1 MPRVAF
7 LPLLLAAALAACAP
21 RPPALDLPSPGA
33 SDAGDRGVGGSPR
46 HVYLTWQGDPA
57 TTMTVAYHTFGQA
70 PGPSVVRYGPEGG
83 GALPLEARG
92 ASHRVP
98 GLDEDRW
105 VHVVE
110 LVGLSPGARYRF
122 VAGAPGAE
130 SAERVFRTVP
140 DDDRPVRFVT
150 GGDLGVS
157 DEVLRLHRHAAAY
170 EPQFALV
177 GGDVAYVNGD
187 PDAVARWDAWFD
199 QWAEGMVTP
208 SGLTVPLVLAV
219 GNHEVQGG
227 YLGGVEGAP
236 FFFGFFP
243 QTPRD
248 APRSY
253 FRRAFGANVVV
264 YALDT
269 GHVVAH
275 GGEQASWLDAQLA
288 TDAAVPHRFALY
300 HVPLYPSH
308 RAYDGGMSVA
318 GRAAW
323 GEIFDRHGLTA
334 AFENHDHTFKRTH
347 PLRGDSVD
355 ADGVLYL
362 GDGAWGRG
370 DRPVDVSRRWYHDKA
385 GSLRHVWVVDAD
397 ANGVTYRAFDLD
409 GRLLDVVPG
418 GTPEADAADAY
429 FATREQSYALR
440 DGSITVAPVRARSG
454 ATAVERLAVEV
465 HNREDY
471 ALEGRFSLESD
482 GESWV
487 EPSSLAVRL
496 QPGERRALAFTMR
509 TVAPVA
515 PEAFPS
521 ARLSADL
528 TFEAPD
534 GEIRYR
540 SERRVAVEGAY
551 ESERAAATV
560 DGDLS
565 EWGPL
570 PFAMTRPAEGR
581 LVGDPDRDAL
591 DLWGGPAAASLAFG
605 VRHDAGGV
613 TLGVRVE
620 DDSVSVDGLGVWDAA
635 LEGPLHD
642 ALVVWADPHP
652 DGEGD
657 DDPAFVVDLSG
668 ASERGIVVVDD
679 DFAEPAAAVRAASA
693 PTPTGYAIEV
703 RLPWSFFRGRS
714 DEPLTSVRLNLA
726 LADRDGGSTRVFYW
740 RPAWE
745 SEGDYPWSGVV
756 GLSE

>member
-1 MPRVAF
+1 MPRVAC
-7 LPLLLAAALAACAP
+7 LLLVAALTACAP
-21 RPPALDLPSPGA
+21 RPLAPDLQAPEASGA
-33 SDAGDRGVGGSPR
+33 ADRGTGDGPR

-57 TTMTVAYHTFGQA
+57 TTMTVVYHTFGRA
-70 PGPSVVRYGPEGG
+70 PGPSVVRYGPEGD
-83 GALPLEARG
+83 GALSLDARG
-92 ASHRVP
+92 ASHQIP
-98 GLDEDRW
+98 GLDEERW

-110 LVGLSPGARYRF
+110 LAGLGPGARYRF

-130 SAERVFRTVP
+130 GAERAFRTVP
-140 DDDRPVRFVT
+140 DDDRPVRFVS

-170 EPQFALV
+170 GPQFALV
-177 GGDVAYVNGD
+177 GGDVAYADGD
-187 PDAVARWDAWFD
+187 LGRVARWDAWFD
-199 QWAEGMVTP
+199 QWAHMVTP
-208 SGLTVPLVLAV
+208 DGLTVPLVLAV

-227 YLGGVEGAP
+227 YLGGVESAP

-275 GGEQASWLDAQLA
+275 GGEQARWLDAQLA
-288 TDAAVPHRFALY
+288 ADAGVPHRFALY

-323 GEIFDRHGLTA
+323 GDVFDRHGLTA

-370 DRPVDVSRRWYHDKA
+370 DRPVDLSRRWYHAKA
-385 GSLRHVWVVDAD
+385 GSLRHVWVVDARAD
-397 ANGVTYRAFDLD
+397 GVTYRAFDLD

-440 DGSITVAPVRARSG
+440 DGSVTVAPLRAQG
-454 ATAVERLAVEV
+454 ATDEARVAVEV

-471 ALEGRFSLESD
+471 PLQGRFTL
-482 GESWV
+482 GGPGLQV
-487 EPSSLAVRL
+487 EPAAHAVAL
-496 QPGERRALAFTMR
+496 QPGQRRALAFTMR
-509 TVAPVA
+509 TAAPVT
-515 PEAFPS
+515 PGAFP
-521 ARLSADL
+521 ATRLSADL
-528 TFEAPD
+528 AFEAPD

-540 SERRVAVEGAY
+540 SERAVAVEATY
-551 ESERAAATV
+551 QSERAAATV

-570 PFAMTRPAEGR
+570 PFAMTRPAEAR
-581 LVGDPDRDAL
+581 LAGDPGRDAP
-591 DLWGGPAAASLAFG
+591 DLWDGPADASLAFG

-620 DDSVSVDGLGVWDAA
+620 DDAVSTDPGEGPWDAA
-635 LEGPLHD
+635 TEAPRHD
-642 ALVVWADPHP
+642 ALIVWADPHP
-652 DGEGD
+652 GGEGD

-668 ASERGIVVVDD
+668 ASERGIVVVDG
-679 DFAEPAAAVRAASA
+679 DFAEPAAAVRAASG
-693 PTPTGYAIEV
+693 PTPTGYAVEV
-703 RLPWSFFRGRS
+703 WLPWSFFRGRS
-714 DEPLTSVRLNLA
+714 DAPLTAIRLNLA
-726 LADRDGGSTRVFYW
+726 LADRDAPGELARVYHW

-756 GLSE
+756 GLGD